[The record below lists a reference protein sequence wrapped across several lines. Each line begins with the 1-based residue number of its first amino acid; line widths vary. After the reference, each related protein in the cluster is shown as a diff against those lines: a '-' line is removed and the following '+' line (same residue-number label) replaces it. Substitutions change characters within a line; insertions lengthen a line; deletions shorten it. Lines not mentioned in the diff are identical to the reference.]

1 MKRTRRMWFGLGT
14 LALTGLT
21 LVPSAGAADP
31 HAIAD
36 ARFAAMNGPLAQFV
50 VTPSTFGMD
59 PSKVLTDIPPLLNNV
74 DAVQL
79 KADTTTLANQFRSSA
94 SPQSDLDA
102 ARDIVTSRFVALG
115 FTPTIEPVTFQGK
128 SMPNISVT
136 VPGTGCATKILQ
148 LSAHYDA
155 KGPTNPGA
163 DDDASAMAALFEV
176 ARILKANPQ
185 PVTVR
190 LVAYAFE
197 EDGLIGSFQMAGH
210 DAQAKADIVG
220 AVSMDMI
227 GYTDTSKTDPFVGLP
242 ADYLAMVADPSSAK
256 LARAMGAGAYW
267 YTPEFP
273 AAAAII
279 DPKIMSDIFRSDH
292 APYVLKG
299 YQGLMA
305 TDTANFRNPNYHT
318 PNDTLD
324 TIDWDFQAG
333 STRAVLAG
341 LTTYASSDQ
350 DANGVA
356 DLCQGE
362 IVAPSTTT
370 SLPSPKPAAD
380 AARPVASEPTYTG

>member
-1 MKRTRRMWFGLGT
+1 MWLGLG
-14 LALTGLT
+14 ALTLTSLT
-21 LVPSAGAADP
+21 LVPSVGAADP

-36 ARFAAMNGPLAQFV
+36 ARFAAMNGPLAQYV

-59 PSKVLTDIPPLLNNV
+59 PAKVLADIPPLLTDV

-79 KADTTTLANQFRSSA
+79 KADTTALANQFRSSE

-102 ARDIVTSRFVALG
+102 ARDIVTNRFTALG
-115 FTPTIEPVTFQGK
+115 FTPTIDPVTFQGK

-136 VPGTGCATKILQ
+136 IPGTECATKILQ

-176 ARILKANPQ
+176 ARILKSNPQ
-185 PVTVR
+185 PVTIR
-190 LVAYAFE
+190 LVAFPFE
-197 EDGLIGSFQMAGH
+197 EDGLIGSFQMAGQ
-210 DAQAKADIVG
+210 DAQAKMDIVG

-227 GYTDTSKTDPFVGLP
+227 GYTDASKTDPFVGLP
-242 ADYLAMVADPSSAK
+242 ATYLAMVADPTSAK

-356 DLCQGE
+356 DLCEKQ
-362 IVAPSTTT
+362 VTPPPTTT
-370 SLPSPKPAAD
+370 RPTSPEPSAP
-380 AARPVASEPTYTG
+380 AARPVATVPTYTG